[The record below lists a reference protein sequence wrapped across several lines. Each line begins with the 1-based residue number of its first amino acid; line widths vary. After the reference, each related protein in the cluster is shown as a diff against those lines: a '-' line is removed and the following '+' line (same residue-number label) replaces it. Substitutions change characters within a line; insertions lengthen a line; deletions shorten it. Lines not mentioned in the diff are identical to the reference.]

1 MFSLLR
7 GLQVFTVSQQQVL
20 GAFVN
25 SFILFAS
32 FAILAVS
39 NLVDDA
45 VKTGDYMKQVEY
57 DFSFRNFFLT
67 ALMNGSHMSITT
79 ALIPSRCSGLS

>member
-1 MFSLLR
+1 MLR

-20 GAFVN
+20 GSFVN

-57 DFSFRNFFLT
+57 DFSFRHFFLT

-79 ALIPSRCSGLS
+79 ALIPSRCSELS